1 MTQLIKY
8 EQYQLGFCIQ
18 SELCNGSNKGPL
30 LLSKKGFMSL
40 VPRARHKWSWWR
52 RQRTYC
58 QKPYS
63 QGKGRTMEIKWQG
76 RSKELNHPWGSEIPG
91 FPMTPARGTGE
102 DLEQIPVEVLPSVP
116 TLWWKTCKIAC
127 GSSKN
132 HGPYNLVSSCTFP
145 FQPVSSLKTGLENNS
160 RIALTPTLFNSFFL

>member
-8 EQYQLGFCIQ
+8 EQYQLGFCIE
-18 SELCNGSNKGPL
+18 SGLCNGSTRGPR

-40 VPRARHKWSWWR
+40 VPRARHKWSWRR
-52 RQRTYC
+52 RQQTYC

-76 RSKELNHPWGSEIPG
+76 RSKELNHPRGSAIPG

-102 DLEQIPVEVLPSVP
+102 DLEQIPVEVLLSVP
-116 TLWWKTCKIAC
+116 TLWWKTCKITC

-132 HGPYNLVSSCTFP
+132 HGPYNLMSSCTLT
-145 FQPVSSLKTGLENNS
+145 FQSVSSVKTGLENNS
-160 RIALTPTLFNSFFL
+160 IIALNSNLFNFFFL